1 MDDKGDAKTGF
12 TGQESWNMVSYPS
25 LGLKDWPENTFT
37 GPSPEAPGCE
47 NSHHSLHGDTL
58 CGRAPFPPLPEDS
71 SWNVSFHPCVALS
84 LPESY
89 WENSCHPEKEVQ
101 PYLEK
106 LFRKGLGCRIFFFYL
121 RYFDLLNLCFSK
133 WHCKSRGS
141 SQFNVSLKICSVLHN
156 AEVLRA

>member
-1 MDDKGDAKTGF
+1 MTKMLRQASLGRKAETWF
-12 TGQESWNMVSYPS
+12 SYPS

-47 NSHHSLHGDTL
+47 NSHHSLHGDML

-89 WENSCHPEKEVQ
+89 WENPCHPRKGVQ
-101 PYLEK
+101 PYLETVQER
-106 LFRKGLGCRIFFFYL
+106 FGLEKNLLFFYL
-121 RYFDLLNLCFSK
+121 RYFDLLNLFFK
-133 WHCKSRGS
+133 MT
-141 SQFNVSLKICSVLHN
+141 
-156 AEVLRA
+156 